1 MSAYYQRHPGLRL
14 TSVEDEG
21 IVLQLDTRSYYSV
34 NETGLLILEA
44 LRQPRSADQL
54 VDALLERYVA
64 TPQYARECIL
74 QFLASCHGNQLV
86 VRLDAA

>member
-1 MSAYYQRHPGLRL
+1 MSAYYQRHPGMRV

-21 IVLQLDTRSYYSV
+21 IVLQLDTRRYYSV

-44 LRQPRSADQL
+44 LRQPQSADQL

-64 TPQYARECIL
+64 TPEYTRECIL
-74 QFLASCHGNQLV
+74 RFLASCQGSELI

>member
-1 MSAYYQRHPGLRL
+1 MSAYYQRHPGMRV

-21 IVLQLDTRSYYSV
+21 IVLQLDTRRYYSV
-34 NETGLLILEA
+34 NETGLIILEA
-44 LRQPRSADQL
+44 LRQPQSADQL

-64 TPQYARECIL
+64 TPEYARACIL
-74 QFLASCHGNQLV
+74 RFLASCQGIELV